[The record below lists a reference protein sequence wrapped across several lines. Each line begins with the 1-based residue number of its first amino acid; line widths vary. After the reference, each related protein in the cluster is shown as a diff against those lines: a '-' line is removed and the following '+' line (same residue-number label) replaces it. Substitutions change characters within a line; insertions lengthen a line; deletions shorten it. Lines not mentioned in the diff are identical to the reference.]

1 MQCFLL
7 WTFKKHNY
15 LIMCTVFY
23 LTVNLIC
30 SNAETVG
37 VLSHGLKNLLLVL
50 PQPDYPSQPSP
61 PLIFP
66 KSKKLPLRQDK

>member
-37 VLSHGLKNLLLVL
+37 VLSHGLKKSAVSVTTARLSLTAL
-50 PQPDYPSQPSP
+50 PSP
-61 PLIFP
+61 DFP
-66 KSKKLPLRQDK
+66 KV